1 MLLCCGAS
9 AQALAQNLAAEPS
22 TSIPAG
28 WSLQIDAV
36 RSGELVLSEIRGR
49 LAVDEAGQWQLR
61 EGRLLPSHAGERYG
75 QLRFEAAP
83 VADRWQGTLRWLAG
97 DGLSLQGDW
106 QVDGEGKVGVDLA
119 QRRIRINGA
128 LDALLIELR
137 SLPLAPWRR
146 WLGQRLGW
154 TPDRLDGEA
163 SADLRWDGVGLS
175 GQVSLSQMGFDT
187 SDGRR
192 AAAGVA
198 VQLELDS
205 TPDWRFDLTANAGE
219 VLWDEIYVPLPDVGL
234 QLKAVAES
242 GGWQLAAAEPDVF
255 DARVNLGPGST
266 PSWQLDARVADLARW
281 HERYLK
287 SYFEARA
294 WAAIAPAGSVQLTAA
309 GAATEPQQISVQASV
324 SALSL
329 ATMSIEGIE
338 LDAAWRA
345 AGEGHLQ
352 MQTSAT
358 YWSGLSLAGWSLD
371 ARQRGSNWSLREPL
385 VLGLLGGSATLSQ
398 LDVALAERPW
408 HAQAALALDNLDL
421 AGLMQALEWTPL
433 PGRLSAEFPG
443 VRIEPQRL
451 EFEGGAEIEAFDG
464 TVSLSAIGIERP
476 LGPAPAIQGGF
487 EFSGLDL
494 AGVTAAF
501 GFGEIEGA
509 LDGYVRDLRLLS
521 GKPVAFDAW
530 LASSEDYRG
539 PKLISQRAVDNLSA
553 VGGGPG
559 GAMSRSFLRVFERF
573 RYDAIG
579 LGCKLEKGMCLMR
592 GLERSNGGF
601 LIVRGA
607 SLPRITV
614 MGHATRVN
622 WSSLVSRLIAA
633 TESGGPVVE

>member
-1 MLLCCGAS
+1 MLSFCVS
-9 AQALAQNLAAEPS
+9 AQTPDAPL
-22 TSIPAG
+22 TSAPAG

-36 RSGELVLSEIRGR
+36 RSGEVLLTDVQGR
-49 LAVDEAGQWQLR
+49 LAIDERGQWQLQ

-75 QLRFEAAP
+75 QLSFDAAP
-83 VADRWQGTLRWLAG
+83 AGEHWQGALRWQAG
-97 DGLSLQGDW
+97 DGLSLQGNW
-106 QVDGEGKVGVDLA
+106 QVDGAGHIGVELE
-119 QRRIRINGA
+119 QRRIRIRGP
-128 LDALLIELR
+128 LDALVIELR
-137 SLPLAPWRR
+137 ALPLAKWRR
-146 WLGQRLGW
+146 WLGQQLGW
-154 TPDRLDGEA
+154 TPDRLEGEA
-163 SADLRWDGVGLS
+163 SADLRWDGAALRGKANLVG
-175 GQVSLSQMGFDT
+175 MGFDT

-198 VQLELDS
+198 AQLELAS
-205 TPDWRFDLTANAGE
+205 QPDWQFDLTANAGE
-219 VLWDEIYVPLPDVGL
+219 VLWDDIYVPLPETGL
-234 QLKAVAES
+234 QLTAGAES
-242 GGWQLAAAEPDVF
+242 GGWQLAAAEAGVF
-255 DARVNLGPGST
+255 DARLGLGAGST
-266 PSWQLDARVADLARW
+266 PRWRMDARVVDLARW

-294 WAAIAPAGSVQLTAA
+294 WAAIAPAGSLELEAA
-309 GAATEPQQISVQASV
+309 GVAAEPQQMSLQAQL

-329 ATMSIEGIE
+329 ATISVEGVT

-345 AGEGHLQ
+345 AGEGHLK
-352 MQTSAT
+352 MQSSAT
-358 YWSGLSLAGWSLD
+358 YWAGLTLAGWSLD
-371 ARQRGSNWSLREPL
+371 ARQRGSQWSLQQPL
-385 VLGLLGGSATLSQ
+385 VLSLLGGSATLSQ

-408 HAQAALALDNLDL
+408 NAQAALQLDNLDL

-433 PGRLSAEFPG
+433 PGRLSADFPG
-443 VRIEPQRL
+443 VRVEPQRL
-451 EFEGGAEIEAFDG
+451 DFEGGAEIEAFGG
-464 TVSLSAIGIERP
+464 TVSLGAIGIERP

-494 AGVTAAF
+494 AGVTQAF

-509 LDGYVRDLRLLS
+509 LDGYVRELRLLS

-530 LASSEDYRG
+530 LASSENYRG